1 MRHYL
6 LLPEISEH
14 VPLSPL
20 TWDIWTCATISCY
33 LRYLNMCP
41 LSPVTWDIWT
51 CATIFCYLRYLN
63 MCPLSSLTWDIW
75 TCATNSCYLRYLN
88 MCHYLLF
95 LLYSN
100 LELCYFLIFHLQ
112 EEPGVRDICK
122 RVKRPRVTELSW
134 KYLTICTHF
143 QQKSLLSTLE
153 WFLHL
158 SPGIYIVVFLFAK
171 HKKEFLALCFA
182 LFDVFHVTKKLN
194 FVQSQQ

>member
-1 MRHYL
+1 MCHYLLLTEISEHVPTISCYLRYLNMCHYL

-14 VPLSPL
+14 VP
-20 TWDIWTCATISCY
+20 TIFSY

-41 LSPVTWDIWT
+41 LTPV
-51 CATIFCYLRYLN
+51 
-63 MCPLSSLTWDIW
+63 TWDIW

-122 RVKRPRVTELSW
+122 RVKRPRVSELSW

-194 FVQSQQ
+194 FVQSLQ